1 MHAISFHVYMY
12 AIQLWARAY
21 RDREYHAAVNTNN
34 GTESQNKV
42 LKYSYLP
49 KKKTMTLSNITTILV
64 EEYLPDAHRKYIFQ
78 NFQQSSHYR
87 SYNDNIP
94 SFLQGRPRKI
104 ILHCLDRKGSSNKFT
119 SEDVDIQQGVFS
131 VHSQKG
137 KVYTVNFGTTSKD
150 NMPYC
155 TCVDWRTHHIP
166 CKHFFA
172 IFQHRESWS
181 WNNLPIEYLESSYI
195 SMDSKAIW
203 SHHPSL
209 SDPANDSFPI
219 LSNAPTK
226 KPALD
231 FLPKKVRRCD
241 I

>member
-1 MHAISFHVYMY
+1 MHIESIYFKTFNNLLTTDLIMIISLLFFKAVHVKLFFTVWIGKEAAINLH
-12 AIQLWARAY
+12 
-21 RDREYHAAVNTNN
+21 HA
-34 GTESQNKV
+34 ED
-42 LKYSYLP
+42 
-49 KKKTMTLSNITTILV
+49 I
-64 EEYLPDAHRKYIFQ
+64 
-78 NFQQSSHYR
+78 
-87 SYNDNIP
+87 
-94 SFLQGRPRKI
+94 
-104 ILHCLDRKGSSNKFT
+104 
-119 SEDVDIQQGVFS
+119 EDVDIQQGVFS

-137 KVYTVNFGTTSKD
+137 KVYTVNIGTTSKD
-150 NMPYC
+150 NMLYC

-166 CKHFFA
+166 CKHFFT

-195 SMDSKAIW
+195 NMDSKAIW

-219 LSNAPTK
+219 LSNSPTK

-231 FLPKKVRRCD
+231 FLPKKVSRCD

>member
-1 MHAISFHVYMY
+1 MIVGLIIAISFHVYMY

-42 LKYSYLP
+42 L
-49 KKKTMTLSNITTILV
+49 NITTILV

-87 SYNDNIP
+87 FYNDNIP

-119 SEDVDIQQGVFS
+119 SEDIEYVDIQQGVFS

-155 TCVDWRTHHIP
+155 TWRTHHIP

-209 SDPANDSFPI
+209 SDPQ
-219 LSNAPTK
+219 
-226 KPALD
+226 
-231 FLPKKVRRCD
+231 LPYTF
-241 I
+241 